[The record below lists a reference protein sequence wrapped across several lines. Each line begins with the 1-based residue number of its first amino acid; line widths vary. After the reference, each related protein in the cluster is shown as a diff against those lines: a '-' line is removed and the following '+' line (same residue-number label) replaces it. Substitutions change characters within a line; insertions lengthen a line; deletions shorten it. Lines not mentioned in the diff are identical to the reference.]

1 MILFPVPREGYL
13 PFLICSLAAGVLLG
27 AFNEL
32 FRVRRRLFD
41 RGGVLSAFFI
51 AIEDVIF
58 FTVTAVVMILVS
70 YKLNYGV
77 PRWYSYGAAALG
89 FIFWQRTAGALV
101 LRLADALKKAAQ
113 PLMLRLGALAEG
125 ISVAIRLKN
134 AKISTRRREKQLL
147 DGIFKEEK

>member
-32 FRVRRRLFD
+32 FRVRRRLF
-41 RGGVLSAFFI
+41 GGEGVLSVLFI
-51 AIEDVIF
+51 AAEDVIF
-58 FTVTAVVMILVS
+58 FTVAAVVMILVS

-89 FIFWQRTAGALV
+89 FVLWQRTAGVLV
-101 LRLADALKKAAQ
+101 LRLADLSKKAFQ
-113 PLMLRLGALAEG
+113 PHLLR
-125 ISVAIRLKN
+125 ISVGIRLKN
-134 AKISTRRREKQLL
+134 ARISTRRREKLLL
-147 DGIFKEEK
+147 DGIFKKEK